1 MPAPLSMSV
10 PDCYQVAVPSPLR
23 RLFDYLPPAGHSR
36 EIAPGSRVRVPFGA
50 RELVGMVVGRH
61 PRQAATPGELRAIQA
76 VLDAEPLL
84 PPALLEL
91 VAWAAD
97 YYQHPLGE
105 ALASVL
111 PVALRKGDDYPDL
124 RTWRWQL
131 SALGHGLP
139 DPVFPRAPRRQALV
153 RLLRERPRTTAEL
166 RAAGIAAAV
175 VQALA
180 KLGLIERRADPT
192 TGDRA
197 AELLLGEAPP
207 SLHRDQRAA
216 LAAIELHGYHAYLL
230 HGDTGTGKTEVYLR
244 AIEKILRLGRQAL
257 VLVPEIGLTPQT
269 LARFQ
274 ARFAHAIGVLHSGLG
289 EAERARTWAAA
300 REGRIGVL
308 IGTRSAVFAPLPA
321 LGIVI
326 VDEEHDLSYKQ
337 QEGFRYSAR
346 DVAVMRAHRAG
357 VPLVLG
363 SATPA
368 LESLHNAA
376 SGRYRPLRLT
386 ERPGATA
393 APRWELV
400 DLRNSRLREGISA
413 RALQA
418 IADALAA
425 GDQVLVFLNRRGYAT
440 TLLCHHCAWIA
451 GCPHCEARLTV
462 HLGARRLLCHHCGH
476 RRTLPSQCPSC
487 GSAELQLLGQG
498 TEKTEATL
506 QALFPD
512 TPLVRIDRDTVRSR
526 GGLQAKFQRI
536 HDGGPCLLVG
546 TQMLAKGHHFP
557 AVTLAV
563 ILNADEGLMSPD
575 FRGNE
580 RLGQLLTQVAG
591 RAGRGD
597 RPGTVLIQSHYCDH
611 PLLRLL
617 VERGYPAFAERLLA
631 QRAAAGLPPFGAL
644 ALVRAEAASAARA
657 EALLSAIR
665 AAGEVLDAEVQF
677 LGPLPAPLEK
687 RGGRYRYLL
696 TLSATGRTAL
706 QRLLPQLAMR
716 LEILP
721 EARGVRWSI
730 DADPQEVL

>member
-1 MPAPLSMSV
+1 MPAFL
-10 PDCYQVAVPSPLR
+10 CYQVAVPSPLR
-23 RLFDYLPPAGHSR
+23 RLFDYLPPAGCDR
-36 EIAPGSRVRVPFGA
+36 EIAPGCRVRVPFGT
-50 RELVGMVVGRH
+50 RELVGVVVGRRVH
-61 PRQAATPGELRAIQA
+61 GDGGRELRAMHA

-84 PPALLEL
+84 CGELLEL
-91 VAWAAD
+91 VTWAAD
-97 YYQHPLGE
+97 YYQCPLGE
-105 ALASVL
+105 ALASAFPTL
-111 PVALRKGDDYPDL
+111 LRQGEPYPDL
-124 RTWRWQL
+124 RSWQWRL
-131 SALGHGLP
+131 STRGHGLP
-139 DPVFPRAPRRQALV
+139 DPAFPRAPRRQQLV
-153 RLLRERPRTTAEL
+153 RLLRERPRTRAEL
-166 RAAGIAAAV
+166 RAAGIAASV
-175 VQALA
+175 VHSLA
-180 KLGLIERRADPT
+180 ALGLIEAS
-192 TGDRA
+192 A
-197 AELLLGEAPP
+197 AAVALPATPEVLLGERPP
-207 SLHRDQRAA
+207 PLHRDQQAA

-244 AIEKILRLGRQAL
+244 AIERVLRLGRRAL

-269 LARFQ
+269 LARFT
-274 ARFAHAIGVLHSGLG
+274 ARFAGPVGVLHSGLG

-308 IGTRSAVFAPLPA
+308 IGTRSAVFAPLPG

-346 DVAVMRAHRAG
+346 DVAVMRARRAG
-357 VPLVLG
+357 VPLLLG

-376 SGRYRPLRLT
+376 TGRYRRLRLT
-386 ERPGATA
+386 ERPGAAA

-400 DLRNSRLREGISA
+400 DLRKSQLREGISA

-418 IADALAA
+418 IARALAA
-425 GDQVLVFLNRRGYAT
+425 GEQVLVFLNRRGYAT
-440 TLLCHHCAWIA
+440 TLLCHHCAWVA
-451 GCPHCEARLTV
+451 GCPHCETRLTV

-476 RRTLPSQCPSC
+476 RRALPDRCPSC
-487 GSAELQLLGQG
+487 GGADLQLLGQG

-506 QALFPD
+506 RALFPD
-512 TPLVRIDRDTVRSR
+512 APLVRIDRDTVRSR

-536 HDGGPCLLVG
+536 HDGGPCILVG

-557 AVTLAV
+557 EVTLAV
-563 ILNADEGLMSPD
+563 ILDADEGLMNPD
-575 FRGNE
+575 FRGAE

-611 PLLRLL
+611 PLLQLL
-617 VERGYPAFAERLLA
+617 VERGYPAFAEQLLA
-631 QRAAAGLPPFGAL
+631 QRAALGLPPFGAL
-644 ALVRAEAASAARA
+644 ALLRAEAASAARA
-657 EALLSAIR
+657 EALL
-665 AAGEVLDAEVQF
+665 AAARRVGEPLDAQVQF
-677 LGPLPAPLEK
+677 LGPLPAPMEK

-696 TLSATGRTAL
+696 TLGAATRSAL
-706 QRLLPQLAMR
+706 QRLLPQLAGA
-716 LEILP
+716 LETLP